1 MKALKVIKDPKA
13 FQLLADETRRK
24 IVYLLR
30 ASEMNVS
37 QISAQLNLTPQA
49 VYHHVKKLLKGGL
62 VEVTREERCGHL
74 IESYYRATAE
84 MFSLSHGRTTAKS
97 LRSKQLSTE
106 QITKALQALKKV
118 GFKIKYD
125 KEKISQIVDAQN
137 ELEECCEDISKLEKS
152 IYEINDLDIFTK
164 KATRNLAKILAMSEE
179 DLKKEHEKRKKYRE
193 LIISLTKD

>member
-1 MKALKVIKDPKA
+1 MKAIKAIKDPYV

-24 IVYLLR
+24 IIYLLR

-37 QISAQLNLTPQA
+37 QISNQLNLTPQA

-84 MFSLSHGRTTAKS
+84 LFSLSHGKATAQS
-97 LRSKQLSTE
+97 LRSKQLAKE
-106 QITKALQALKKV
+106 QLMAALQALEQV

-125 KEKISQIVDAQN
+125 EKKMSQIIDAQN
-137 ELEECCEDISKLEKS
+137 ELDECCADIDKVENS
-152 IYEINDLDIFTK
+152 IYEINDLDLFTK
-164 KATRNLAKILAMSEE
+164 KDTIRLAKILMMSEE
-179 DLKKEHEKRKKYRE
+179 EYEKENKKREKFRK
-193 LIISLTKD
+193 LITSLIKT

>member
-1 MKALKVIKDPKA
+1 MKALKVIKDPMA

-37 QISAQLNLTPQA
+37 QISAQLKLTPQA

-97 LRSKQLSTE
+97 LRGKQLTTE

-152 IYEINDLDIFTK
+152 IYENNDLDLFTK
-164 KATRNLAKILAMSEE
+164 KSTRNLAKILTMSEE

-193 LIISLTKD
+193 LIISLIKD

>member
-1 MKALKVIKDPKA
+1 MKALKVIEDPQA

-37 QISAQLNLTPQA
+37 QISAQLNITPQA

-84 MFSLSHGRTTAKS
+84 MFSLSHGKTTAKS
-97 LRSKQLSTE
+97 LRSKQLTTE

-125 KEKISQIVDAQN
+125 EKKIAQIVDAQN
-137 ELEECCEDISKLEKS
+137 ELEECCEDISNLEKT
-152 IYEINDLDIFTK
+152 IYAINNLDLFTK
-164 KATRNLAKILAMSEE
+164 KATRNLAKILTMSEK
-179 DLKKEHEKRKKYRE
+179 DLKEEDEKRKKYRK
-193 LIISLTKD
+193 LIISLTQD

>member
-1 MKALKVIKDPKA
+1 MKALKVIKDPMA

-97 LRSKQLSTE
+97 LRSKQLTTE

-137 ELEECCEDISKLEKS
+137 ELEECCEDISKLEKT
-152 IYEINDLDIFTK
+152 IYEINDLDLFTK
-164 KATRNLAKILAMSEE
+164 KATRNLAKILTMSEK

>member
-1 MKALKVIKDPKA
+1 
-13 FQLLADETRRK
+13 
-24 IVYLLR
+24 
-30 ASEMNVS
+30 
-37 QISAQLNLTPQA
+37 
-49 VYHHVKKLLKGGL
+49 
-62 VEVTREERCGHL
+62 VTREERCGHL

-97 LRSKQLSTE
+97 LRSKQLTTE

-125 KEKISQIVDAQN
+125 EKKISQIVDAQN

-152 IYEINDLDIFTK
+152 IYEINELDLFTK
-164 KATRNLAKILAMSEE
+164 KATRKLAKILTMSEK